1 MRITIFAVVLVLLSA
16 FEASAQQSLFA
27 EQCAV
32 PADTLVNCQVLCP
45 TGREA
50 IDGGGVQLFPT
61 SGSSEFTGAF
71 PVMSGL
77 DFDPSPPSGIAI
89 GWLAQHFAFQD
100 EQMAVYVVCG
110 PDLTEGTCR
119 DADITNDGI
128 QGSPDFIALSACF
141 GKPQDTPLP

>member
-50 IDGGGVQLFPT
+50 IDGGGVLFNPT
-61 SGSSEFTGAF
+61 GGVGNSNDW

-141 GKPQDTPLP
+141 G